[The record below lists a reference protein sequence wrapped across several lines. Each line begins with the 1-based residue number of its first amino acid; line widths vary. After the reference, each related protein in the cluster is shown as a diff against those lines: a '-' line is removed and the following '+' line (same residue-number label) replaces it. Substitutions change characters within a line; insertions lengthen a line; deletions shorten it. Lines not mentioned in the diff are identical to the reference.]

1 MKKSDF
7 IVEVAKKSG
16 LSQVKAGE
24 VVNTMLDVITE
35 ALKSGDKVTLTGFGT
50 FEVRERAARVVT
62 DIRTREKRQ
71 TPASKHPAFS
81 SGAVLKAAVSPRTV
95 AAKPAANKASA
106 KTAPAKSSAKSKG
119 KKG

>member
-7 IVEVAKKSG
+7 VVEVAKKAG
-16 LSQVKAGE
+16 VSQAKAGE
-24 VVNTMLDVITE
+24 YVNAMLDVITD

-50 FEVRERAARVVT
+50 FEVRERAPRVVT

-81 SGAVLKAAVSPRTV
+81 SGAVLKEAVSPK
-95 AAKPAANKASA
+95 AMPAH
-106 KTAPAKSSAKSKG
+106 TEPAHAETKSKT
-119 KKG
+119 KKK